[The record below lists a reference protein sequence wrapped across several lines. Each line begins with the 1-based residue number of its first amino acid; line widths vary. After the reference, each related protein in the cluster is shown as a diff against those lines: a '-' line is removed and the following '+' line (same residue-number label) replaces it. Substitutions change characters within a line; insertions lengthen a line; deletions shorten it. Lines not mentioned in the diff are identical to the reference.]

1 MFGKKIK
8 TLKISGL
15 FALVLLLFIAGC
27 QKDDIC
33 SETTAITP
41 FVQISFYDF
50 EDESD
55 TIPKPVTN
63 LKIIAQGDT
72 TAFGGL
78 INGAEASIPLKIDVD
93 FTNYEFILNASDDS
107 LSVQNSDLVEFTY
120 ARNQEYLNRACSF
133 RVTYI
138 NLDADFERETPSAN
152 NWIKEIRV
160 DQSTVEDETT
170 THISIFH

>member
-1 MFGKKIK
+1 MP
-8 TLKISGL
+8 LW
-15 FALVLLLFIAGC
+15 LFIAGC

-33 SETTAITP
+33 PESTVITP

-55 TIPKPVTN
+55 TISKPVNN
-63 LKIIAQGDT
+63 LKLRAQGDSL
-72 TAFGGL
+72 AFGTL
-78 INGAEASIPLKIDVD
+78 INGAQASIPLKTDVD
-93 FTNYEFILNASDDS
+93 FTTYEFILNARATGDS
-107 LSVQNSDLVEFTY
+107 TSVENTDIVDFTY
-120 ARNQEYLNRACSF
+120 ARTQEYINRACSF

-138 NLDADFERETPSAN
+138 NLEADLETETSVAN